1 VCNFLR
7 KLFAGKRSKALRES
21 QSALTDDDS
30 QTGIADDRLRK
41 TRFKLGSCQSTGR
54 ERAHNED
61 TIFTLS
67 AILEGL
73 DQPIQFGIFLVA
85 DGMGGHQSGEVASN
99 LASKAVSQT
108 LISRLYD
115 EFLFEGESFSD
126 ESVCELIK
134 SAIDEAQKLIST
146 RVPGGG
152 TTLTLVLALGERLF
166 YGHVGDSRLYT
177 INGEG
182 NMHLLTRDH
191 SLTKRLIDLGEITE
205 KEARTHPQ
213 RNVLYRALG
222 QTDHFEPDI
231 HPFDLEGAN
240 RFMLCSDGLWGTIT
254 EQDMANVI
262 RSGSNIDDIASDLV
276 REANQA
282 GGPDNISVVLVE
294 KLG

>member
-1 VCNFLR
+1 MCKFLKKMFANKKAKAIR
-7 KLFAGKRSKALRES
+7 KS
-21 QSALTDDDS
+21 QSASIGDEMQAQKGDD
-30 QTGIADDRLRK
+30 GIRNSRLK
-41 TRFKLGSCQSTGR
+41 AVSCQSTGR
-54 ERAHNED
+54 ERVHNED
-61 TIFTLS
+61 TLFTLS

-99 LASKAVSQT
+99 LATKAVSQT
-108 LISRLYD
+108 LISQLYD

-126 ESVCELIK
+126 ETVSEMIK
-134 SAIDEAQKLIST
+134 YAIDEAQKLIST

-177 INGEG
+177 IGEEG

-222 QTDHFEPDI
+222 QTDPFEPDI
-231 HPFDLEGAN
+231 HPFALEGAN

-254 EQDMANVI
+254 EQEMANII
-262 RSGSNIDDIASDLV
+262 RKGSNLDAIACDLV
-276 REANQA
+276 QEANMA
-282 GGPDNISVVLVE
+282 GGPDNISVILVE

>member
-1 VCNFLR
+1 MCSFLR
-7 KLFAGKRSKALRES
+7 KLFSNRRSKGSRAS
-21 QSALTDDDS
+21 QSAPTRDDYQTRMADDDF
-30 QTGIADDRLRK
+30 RN
-41 TRFKLGSCQSTGR
+41 TRFKLASCQSTGR

-67 AILEGL
+67 AILEGM

-85 DGMGGHQSGEVASN
+85 DGMGGHQNGEVASN

-108 LISRLYD
+108 LIDRLYD

-126 ESVCELIK
+126 DAVSKLIK
-134 SAIDEAQKLIST
+134 YAIEEAQKLIRT

-152 TTLTLVLALGERLF
+152 TTLTLVLALGERLY
-166 YGHVGDSRLYT
+166 YGHVGDSRLYV
-177 INGEG
+177 IDMESNL
-182 NMHLLTRDH
+182 HLLTKDH

-222 QTDHFEPDI
+222 QTDPFEPDI
-231 HPFDLEGAN
+231 HPFDLDGAD

-254 EQDMANVI
+254 EQDMTNVI
-262 RSGSNIDDIASDLV
+262 RSGSNLDAIACDLV

-282 GGPDNISVVLVE
+282 GGPDNISVILVE
-294 KLG
+294 KSG

>member
-1 VCNFLR
+1 MANFL
-7 KLFAGKRSKALRES
+7 KNLFSKKRSEEIRRL
-21 QSALTDDDS
+21 QSTANGDDS
-30 QTGIADDRLRK
+30 QTRSAADQLRK
-41 TRFKLGSCQSTGR
+41 TRFKLASCQSTGR

-61 TIFTLS
+61 TIFTLN

-73 DQPIQFGIFLVA
+73 DQPNQFGIFLVA

-108 LISRLYD
+108 LINRLYD

-126 ESVCELIK
+126 EAVNKLIK
-134 SAIDEAQKLIST
+134 SAINEAQKLIST

-166 YGHVGDSRLYT
+166 YGHVGDSRLYV
-177 INGEG
+177 IDVEG
-182 NMHLLTRDH
+182 DLHLLTRDH

-222 QTDHFEPDI
+222 QTDPFEPDI
-231 HPFDLEGAN
+231 HPFALEGAN

-254 EQDMANVI
+254 EQEMASII
-262 RSGSNIDDIASDLV
+262 RRVSNLDAIACDLV
-276 REANQA
+276 QEANQA
-282 GGPDNISVVLVE
+282 GGPDNISVILVE